1 MKEPAFSSLINLAD
15 WQKIQDTFSEITH
28 ICLRTVDGEGN
39 LIVPKTHSCAF
50 CDGNLKGTRYSLDSF
65 GMGCPTFL
73 GGKAIVDKNLSF
85 ICPPGFHNF
94 IAPLRLDHTSP
105 VAYII
110 LGPAILVMRKP
121 KSDYAKLAEELDQ
134 DLDTLYETIKDVRVI
149 SFYRMQSLVELI
161 RQVGEF
167 ILKMAYDK
175 TQMGDKFLSTVPE
188 RFNSILHIMLD
199 VAMQASGAD
208 MGSIMFMDRDK
219 HELTIRAAKN
229 LSDDVIKNARVIPG
243 VGIAGTV
250 LQDKKPMLIDENK
263 PDNRVSK
270 YLNRPYLKSS
280 MVLPILADD
289 KAYGVMNLG
298 ALEVSSV
305 RFSEENIVNMSDL
318 VNLTTDVLYTPVK
331 QYIQSKSAYFDQVL

>member
-1 MKEPAFSSLINLAD
+1 MKEPTFSSLINLAD

-28 ICLRTVDGEGN
+28 MCLRTVDANGN
-39 LIVPKTHSCAF
+39 LLVPKTRSCVF
-50 CDGNLKGTRYSLDSF
+50 CDNKLKGTRYSLDSF
-65 GMGCPTFL
+65 GFGCPTFL

-85 ICPPGFHNF
+85 ICPTGFHNF

-121 KSDYAKLAEELDQ
+121 KQDYAKLAEELDQ
-134 DLDTLYETIKDVRVI
+134 DLDTLYEAIKEVRVI
-149 SFYRMQSLVELI
+149 SFYRMQSLVELL

-175 TQMGDKFLSTVPE
+175 AQMGEGVLSSVPE
-188 RFNSILHIMLD
+188 RFNSILHLLLD

-208 MGSIMFMDRDK
+208 MGSIMFMDKDK
-219 HELTIRAAKN
+219 NQMTIRASKN
-229 LSDDVIKNARVIPG
+229 LSEEVIKNARVVPG
-243 VGIAGTV
+243 EGLAGMV
-250 LQDKKPMLIDENK
+250 LQDKKPMLIDDSK

-270 YLNRPYLKSS
+270 YLHRPYLKSS
-280 MVLPILADD
+280 MILPILADD

-305 RFSEENIVNMSDL
+305 RFSQENIVNMSDL
-318 VNLTTDVLYTPVK
+318 VNLATDVLYTPVK